1 MNRRQQGKHYVS
13 GFIGPCC
20 ASTKSQSYPAQLSC
34 SAMVGEPLLRKR
46 PIFGLPAFSSA
57 LKTFPLSSAIDI
69 LCVFL
74 DRARSCRE
82 ECRCL
87 FPISTFP
94 ARRVYSVPSH
104 NNKRH
109 GAACETP
116 PPPLTIL
123 GVDDEEPVWNDA
135 RRATVLR
142 VGVSH
147 DHNARSPT
155 FTPLRRPT
163 HPCARGRSV
172 LAARCHRARL
182 ALHSSRAVLRSRSL
196 GPGR

>member
-1 MNRRQQGKHYVS
+1 MSEQAAAGKALRLWVHRPVLRIDQKPVVS
-13 GFIGPCC
+13 R
-20 ASTKSQSYPAQLSC
+20 AAQLLSDGGR
-34 SAMVGEPLLRKR
+34 ATVEEEAHLRLTSLQL
-46 PIFGLPAFSSA
+46 GLEDLPTLIGDRHSVVV
-57 LKTFPLSSAIDI
+57 D
-69 LCVFL
+69 VFVRRL
-74 DRARSCRE
+74 CRE

-135 RRATVLR
+135 KGYST
-142 VGVSH
+142 
-147 DHNARSPT
+147 
-155 FTPLRRPT
+155 
-163 HPCARGRSV
+163 
-172 LAARCHRARL
+172 
-182 ALHSSRAVLRSRSL
+182 SSRGLA
-196 GPGR
+196 